1 MPPPPQSFVV
11 LVVLFVMYTVL
22 PEGPETTPSV
32 PPEIRMPP
40 PSPFLPKASIYAAAG
55 FFRIVTGDIAA
66 GHIHLRFLK
75 RNAAAAVLTIRIIS
89 TTVLAVVGHVAVRHA
104 DGTAFH
110 IDTAAIAVVATIDPV
125 ARNCTAM
132 EVQHAG
138 IHVDTAAGAICSRL
152 SSRLI
157 CGNYRII
164 GKVDGAG
171 IHVNAAALV
180 ACAACNV
187 AAAHVK
193 VSAAHVDSSS
203 VSGTIFALDQ
213 AAGHIHGAAISR
225 IKNNCVTAVTGN
237 DAALQIQGTA
247 CHVNDVVSSAVT

>member
-1 MPPPPQSFVV
+1 M
-11 LVVLFVMYTVL
+11 
-22 PEGPETTPSV
+22 
-32 PPEIRMPP
+32 
-40 PSPFLPKASIYAAAG
+40 
-55 FFRIVTGDIAA
+55 
-66 GHIHLRFLK
+66 
-75 RNAAAAVLTIRIIS
+75 
-89 TTVLAVVGHVAVRHA
+89 AVVGHVAVRHA
-104 DGTAFH
+104 DGTALH

-138 IHVDTAAGAICSRL
+138 IHVDTAAGAIR
-152 SSRLI
+152 SRLI

-203 VSGTIFALDQ
+203 FSGTIFALDQ
-213 AAGHIHGAAISR
+213 AAGHIHVAAISR

-247 CHVNDVVSSAVT
+247 CHVNDVVSSAAADDFTCATKVDRMLIKRFRRCGFACGGFRHIVC